1 MPAAPQEAS
10 YYAAILARCFPQIP
24 ICDYIIITDGY
35 DSVVLIVNDEC
46 VFRFPRRA
54 AVATQLA
61 REHRL
66 LPELA
71 KTLPIPIPSFEFI
84 WDNPQPYGH
93 PFVGYRKLAGEPMDI
108 AQLTTAQQ
116 VQAAGQLA
124 AFLTALHRF
133 PVARAKELMGEA
145 HSAASWHQSLYQ
157 LYADT
162 QQKVIPLLLP
172 DLQQQTIALWEGF
185 LGNDANWQFTPRL
198 IHADLGPDHILYDA
212 ARAKISGII
221 DWGDSEVGDP
231 AMDFSGLL
239 YDYGPS
245 FTATVLD
252 AYGGELG
259 PAIRQRVQFYADL
272 LPYRETLYGIYTGD
286 EKHVQ
291 EGISEIAEM
300 LGTRAAHGEPKR
312 QLRSNLF

>member
-1 MPAAPQEAS
+1 MPKSHLEAAQF
-10 YYAAILARCFPQIP
+10 AAIIGQCFPQIA
-24 ICDYIIITDGY
+24 IRDYIIITDGY
-35 DSVVLIVNDEC
+35 DSVVLIVNDEY

-54 AVATQLA
+54 AVAAQLA
-61 REHRL
+61 REQRL

-71 KTLPIPIPSFEFI
+71 KTLPIPIPNFEFT

-93 PFVGYRKLAGEPMDI
+93 NFVGYRKLAGEPMDI
-108 AQLTTAQQ
+108 AQLSAAQLAH
-116 VQAAGQLA
+116 AAGELA

-133 PVARAKELMGEA
+133 PVARTKELMGEA

-252 AYGGELG
+252 AYGGKLD
-259 PAIRQRVQFYADL
+259 PAVRQRVQFYAEL
-272 LPYRETLYGIYTGD
+272 IPYRETLYGIYTDD
-286 EKHVQ
+286 ENHVQ
-291 EGISEIAEM
+291 EGVGEIAEM
-300 LGTRAAHGEPKR
+300 LGIRSAHGEPKR
-312 QLRSNLF
+312 Q